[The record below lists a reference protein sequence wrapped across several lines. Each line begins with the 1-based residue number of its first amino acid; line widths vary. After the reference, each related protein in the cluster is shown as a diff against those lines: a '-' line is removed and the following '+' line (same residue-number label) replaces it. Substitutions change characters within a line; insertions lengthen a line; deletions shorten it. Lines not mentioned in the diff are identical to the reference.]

1 MSDQPVAVTTD
12 VSRHVSRNV
21 AALVSAR
28 AVGVIAGIITLP
40 FVYDELGPVGFG
52 VWVVISGVPNLVALL
67 DLGLGSGVIRRV
79 AATTDDPI
87 DIARTR
93 AVLGI
98 ALVWGALLPIVV
110 TGVLVATW
118 SGLAA
123 VLGLGDYSSEAMWAT
138 VVLMMAALIEAVSMP
153 WRGVLEGT
161 QRYDV
166 LGRIT
171 AVTAVVG
178 AAAFV
183 TVARSGGGLIAL
195 AVVTVGI
202 SAVRGTAI
210 VATASR
216 RARELYPTP
225 TRISRDDIGSIARY
239 GTSVQVT
246 NVAGAVNV
254 EVDRFIVTGFFDP
267 AVAGSFEIGA
277 RIVNLF
283 RVLFAFVL
291 MALFPAAVTNSVERG
306 RAWLDRFHV
315 IVTRWMAAGA
325 MTGAAVLMATATPMI
340 QLLLGQPDAHASAY
354 IVIVAPAYAV
364 NLSAGATGILARVE
378 DRAGRETLYAVM
390 SVVINLALTI
400 PLLKIFGPRGVPL
413 ATAIG
418 VVIATIHFMT
428 TYNRITDRPVAPIVL
443 QLLRPL
449 FAAALAGA
457 AGWWVAEAMASDAGR
472 GPAAAAVVASTV
484 TVTAIAI
491 PMMFATGAVTRAD
504 LTRLR
509 SIVSSGR

>member
-1 MSDQPVAVTTD
+1 
-12 VSRHVSRNV
+12 
-21 AALVSAR
+21 
-28 AVGVIAGIITLP
+28 
-40 FVYDELGPVGFG
+40 
-52 VWVVISGVPNLVALL
+52 
-67 DLGLGSGVIRRV
+67 VIRRV

-93 AVLGI
+93 SVLGI
-98 ALVWGALLPIVV
+98 ALVWGVMLPIVV
-110 TGVLVATW
+110 TGVLIATW

-123 VLGLGDYSSEAMWAT
+123 VLGLGDYSSAAMWAT
-138 VVLMMAALIEAVSMP
+138 VVLMAAALIEAVSMP

-166 LGRIT
+166 LARIT
-171 AVTAVVG
+171 AVTAVIGTV
-178 AAAFV
+178 AFV

-195 AVVTVGI
+195 ALVTVAV
-202 SAVRGTAI
+202 SASRALAI
-210 VATASR
+210 VAAASK
-216 RARELYPTP
+216 RAGELYPTP

-239 GTSVQVT
+239 GTSAQVT

-283 RVLFAFVL
+283 RVGFAFVL
-291 MALFPAAVTNSVERG
+291 MALFPAAVTNAVERG

-325 MTGAAVLMATATPMI
+325 MTGAAVLVATATPMI
-340 QLLLGQPDAHASAY
+340 QLLLGRPDAHASAY

-364 NLSAGATGILARVE
+364 NLSAGATGILALVE
-378 DRAGRETLYAVM
+378 DRAGRETIYAVM
-390 SVVINLALTI
+390 SVVINLVLTI
-400 PLLKIFGPRGVPL
+400 PLLEIFGPRGVPL

-418 VVIATIHFMT
+418 VVIATIHFVT
-428 TYNRITDRPVAPIVL
+428 TYNRITDRPVAPLVL

-449 FAAALAGA
+449 VAAGVAGA

-472 GPAAAAVVASTV
+472 GPAAAAVVASTA
-484 TVTAIAI
+484 TVLAIAI
-491 PMMFATGAVTRAD
+491 PMMIATGAVIRAD

-509 SIVSSGR
+509 SIVSGGR